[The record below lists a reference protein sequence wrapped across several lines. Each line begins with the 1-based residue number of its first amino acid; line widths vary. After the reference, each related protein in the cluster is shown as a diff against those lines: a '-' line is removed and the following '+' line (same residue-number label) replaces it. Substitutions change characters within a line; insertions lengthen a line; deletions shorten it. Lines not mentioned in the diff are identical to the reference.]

1 MPVYWLS
8 WYDTDSRPLRVDPPA
23 DGILGYWRTG
33 YTADNLETVAAAIEA
48 ENEAAAWA
56 LVEREWDGPKE
67 RRRFSEMLRGPLS
80 AVASSRFPVD
90 DWARPR
96 WQAAFGGCR

>member
-8 WYDTDSRPLRVDPPA
+8 WYDTDSRPVHVDPPA

-33 YTADNLETVAAAIEA
+33 YTADNLEIVVAAIEA
-48 ENEAAAWA
+48 DDEAAAWA

-67 RRRFSEMLRGPLS
+67 RRRFSEVLRRPM
-80 AVASSRFPVD
+80 ASSRFPVD
-90 DWARPR
+90 DWARAR
-96 WQAAFGGCR
+96 WQTAFGGRR